1 MSKPDWTKY
10 KGVNGNTR
18 RIRSLASRF
27 DRIYGPF
34 IAKTKRDP
42 LDELIL
48 TVLSQNTNDRNSGQA
63 FENLKRAFPTWRD
76 VLDAPIAELREA
88 IRVGG
93 LAGNKSRSIKGILK
107 ELVRRNGD
115 FNLDYLDSLA
125 LDQALENLVSLPG
138 VGFKTASCVMLFS
151 FGRPSMPVDT
161 HVHRLSMRLGLVREK
176 STPEQAYRVLMAI
189 TPAEMV
195 YPFHLDLIQHGRT
208 TCKAQKP
215 RCGEC
220 IVRSLCP
227 WPDKAELDSKRK
239 KS

>member
-1 MSKPDWTKY
+1 MSKADWTKY

-27 DRIYGPF
+27 EKIYGPF
-34 IAKTKRDP
+34 IPKAKRDP

-76 VLDAPIAELREA
+76 VLEAPIAELRET

-115 FNLDYLDSLA
+115 FNLDYIDRIP

-138 VGFKTASCVMLFS
+138 VGLKTASCVMLFS

-189 TPAEMV
+189 TPPELV

-220 IVRSLCP
+220 IVRPLCP
-227 WPDKAELDSKRK
+227 WPDKKH
-239 KS
+239 